1 MNPAEQRARHY
12 AVTAIARRQDD
23 LELVATALARELVTV
38 REQLEAENAS
48 RRELAT
54 RTVAALEET
63 AAADVA
69 RAERQLRYTDLADT
83 GLRRDVATLE
93 AWRARGLVGRLR
105 WILRGL

>member
-38 REQLEAENAS
+38 REQLAAENAS

-54 RTVAALEET
+54 RTALEET